1 MKLDPCFVKSWS
13 TSGDAIDIT
22 DSFIFN
28 DTSETGKGGAIVAEG
43 DTNAGHPHHTIEWT
57 NFHGADPM
65 EEPGLDDDLAG
76 LPAVQTGDSYAGS
89 HALYQD
95 VFIPG

>member
-13 TSGDAIDIT
+13 TSGDAIDT
-22 DSFIFN
+22 SDSFIFN
-28 DTSETGKGGAIVAEG
+28 DTSETEKGGVVVAAG
-43 DTNAGHPHHTIEWT
+43 DVDAAHPPHTIEWS
-57 NFHGADPM
+57 NPRIGDPT
-65 EEPGLDDDLAG
+65 EEPGLDDLAD

-95 VFIPG
+95 VFIPA